1 MKDFQSKYNKHIF
14 VCVNERSSDSS
25 RGDCSSCGGREIR
38 SEFVRL
44 INKYGLKGKVRAN
57 KSGCLDSCELGPTVV
72 IYPMGIWY
80 NQITIKNVYEIFQ
93 TSILQD
99 GIVDRLSSTEKTW
112 IHLTKLRNLEK

>member
-1 MKDFQSKYNKHIF
+1 MGKISIVSMNNEDIFNFPCDYPIKIFGLSQPEFKKTVCNIIESHI
-14 VCVNERSSDSS
+14 
-25 RGDCSSCGGREIR
+25 
-38 SEFVRL
+38 
-44 INKYGLKGKVRAN
+44 GK
-57 KSGCLDSCELGPTVV
+57 LHT
-72 IYPMGIWY
+72 

>member
-1 MKDFQSKYNKHIF
+1 VKDFQSRYNKHIF

-57 KSGCLDSCELGPTVV
+57 KSGCLDTCEIGPSVV
-72 IYPMGIWY
+72 IYPMRIWY
-80 NQITIKNVYEIFQ
+80 NQITMNDVEEIFQ

-99 GIVDRLSSTEKTW
+99 GIVERLSSTEKTW
-112 IHLTKLRNLEK
+112 KHLTKLQNL

>member
-57 KSGCLDSCELGPTVV
+57 KSGCLDACELGPTVV

-80 NQITIKNVYEIFQ
+80 NQITIENVYEIFQ

-99 GIVDRLSSTEKTW
+99 GIVERLSSTGKTW
-112 IHLTKLRNLEK
+112 KHLTNLRNLEK